1 MADKDSGGAED
12 GIQPAAHGEAY
23 PGPPDYP
30 APPDPNAP
38 QPYPY
43 QQHPQQQYSQQHPQQ
58 QDSRPYPPQQ
68 HPPQQYP
75 QNGPGQPH
83 PPQDYSPQHPQQA
96 HPPVDYSRQPYSP
109 PYPPQQYRRQ
119 NEPGPPYPP
128 QAYPPQQDPPNGPGQ
143 PYPPQAYPPQ
153 QYPPQN
159 YTGQLHPPAYPPPSW
174 PPRQYP
180 PQQYGP
186 YGPQYPQRRRPW
198 FTGPPP
204 GVPYHRMARTAA
216 MRWWHLIVGTLAII
230 VAGFV
235 VITGLMLALML
246 VWYLATGNELP
257 LAGEPSSTDLIFT
270 DDTADLAASL
280 AVIAIFLPIILL
292 AAVVIQHRRPGTL
305 ASVLGRLRWR
315 WLLAC
320 LAAAIVTCLVSYGL
334 SVAVASTIEDP
345 SGEAS
350 WVGWSRFA
358 LPALVVVLLVPF
370 QAAAE
375 EFFFRGWLLQGIAAY
390 TLEGRRGQL
399 ARRLAPLFG
408 TAWPAIVL
416 SGIVF
421 VLGHG
426 YTGWGMLDV
435 FGFAVVSGWLAV
447 RTGGLES
454 SIAIHVA
461 NNLVA
466 FLLSAAAGDLG
477 LEQGSVRWQ
486 YLLTDLLPLIGY
498 AAFILWLARRKQV
511 ATVTQPSSGSP
522 RSQLSNESGSHP
534 GTPSTAR

>member
-1 MADKDSGGAED
+1 MADKDSGEAGD
-12 GIQPAAHGEAY
+12 DIRPAAHGEAY
-23 PGPPDYP
+23 PGPADYA
-30 APPDPNAP
+30 APP
-38 QPYPY
+38 QPYPP
-43 QQHPQQQYSQQHPQQ
+43 QQHPQQQYSQQPQNPQQ
-58 QDSRPYPPQQ
+58 NAHTPPAQDYPPQHAQQPHSQQ
-68 HPPQQYP
+68 HQQPQYP
-75 QNGPGQPH
+75 M
-83 PPQDYSPQHPQQA
+83 A
-96 HPPVDYSRQPYSP
+96 
-109 PYPPQQYRRQ
+109 
-119 NEPGPPYPP
+119 
-128 QAYPPQQDPPNGPGQ
+128 Q
-143 PYPPQAYPPQ
+143 PYPPQDYPRYAPQ

-159 YTGQLHPPAYPPPSW
+159 FPGQPYPPAYPPQ
-174 PPRQYP
+174 QY

-186 YGPQYPQRRRPW
+186 YGPGYPQARRPW

-216 MRWWHLIVGTLAII
+216 MRWWHLIVGTLGIF

-257 LAGEPSSTDLIFT
+257 LASQASNTDLIFKN
-270 DDTADLAASL
+270 DTADLAASL

-292 AAVVIQHRRPGTL
+292 AATVIQRRRPGTL

-315 WLLAC
+315 WLFTC
-320 LAAAIVTCLVSYGL
+320 LVAAVVTCLVSYGL
-334 SVAVASTIEDP
+334 SVAVATTINDP
-345 SGEAS
+345 GGEAS

-358 LPALVVVLLVPF
+358 VPALVVVLLVPL
-370 QAAAE
+370 QATAE
-375 EFFFRGWLLQGIAAY
+375 EFFFRGWLLQGIAGY
-390 TLEGRRGQL
+390 TLEGRRSAL
-399 ARRLAPLFG
+399 ARRLAPVFG

-426 YTGWGMLDV
+426 YTGWGILDV

-454 SIAIHVA
+454 SIGIHVA

-466 FLLSAAAGDLG
+466 FLLSAAAGDTG
-477 LEQGSVRWQ
+477 LEQGAVRWQ
-486 YLLTDLLPLIGY
+486 YMLTDLLPLIGY
-498 AAFILWLARRKQV
+498 AVFVVWLSRRKQV

-522 RSQLSNESGSHP
+522 RSQVSNEPGSHP